1 MIFRAHERCV
11 ALAFL
16 LFGCGGAPASRAP
29 EQAAVAPPSAE
40 PAPVA
45 STGTHEP
52 GAAHE
57 AEDDQALLAALSASK
72 LELPNGIA
80 LAERQGAVA
89 ISAKFELEDGKL
101 VLSVYSAKK
110 GLELD
115 AEHNVLS
122 ELKLDPTVSD
132 AKPTEEVFSD
142 AKHLARASYHLTLVQ
157 RSQLSLSSVISKAV
171 AQQPGRV
178 YSVEPAARARLPVFH
193 VRIATRAGGRV
204 EVDVEGGA

>member
-1 MIFRAHERCV
+1 MDFRSRERYV
-11 ALAFL
+11 ALVFV
-16 LFGCGGAPASRAP
+16 LFGCGSPPPSRAP
-29 EQAAVAPPSAE
+29 EQQATAPSAE
-40 PAPVA
+40 AAKVA
-45 STGTHEP
+45 STAAHEP
-52 GAAHE
+52 SAAHE
-57 AEDDQALLAALSASK
+57 AEDDHALLAALPASK
-72 LELPNGIA
+72 LDLLNGIV

-101 VLSVYSAKK
+101 SLSVYSAKK

-132 AKPTEEVFSD
+132 SKPTEEVFSD

-157 RSQLSLSSVISKAV
+157 RAQLSLSSVISKAL
-171 AQQPGRV
+171 AKQPGRV
-178 YSVEPAARARLPVFH
+178 YSVEPAARAHLPIFH
-193 VRIATRAGGRV
+193 VRIATSAGSRV